1 MKYLTQIAYFYGK
14 IKQNKWGYMV
24 LCWLAGMV
32 GYVTVGMLFTYG
44 IL

>member
-1 MKYLTQIAYFYGK
+1 MKYLTQIVSFYEK

-32 GYVTVGMLFTYG
+32 GYVGAAMLFK
-44 IL
+44 